1 MKYGRRR
8 RSAGFTKAGNLDPG
22 KLEMPASRA
31 LDLQYR
37 HAWEK
42 AAGPEIVS
50 RLRFVRVFRRTLEL
64 ACVESHW
71 SGPVRSILPLVAARF
86 AELAPAARIMKFRIV
101 SRESPGPSHRI
112 EEGPIAAAGSHS
124 PPGSNRPSATE
135 NGAAERSTSDIQEV
149 ARKYLRSHAENGEAS

>member
-8 RSAGFTKAGNLDPG
+8 RSAGLIKAGSLDPG

-42 AAGPEIVS
+42 AAGPEIIS

-101 SRESPGPSHRI
+101 SRDSSGPSHRI

-124 PPGSNRPSATE
+124 PAVSNRSSATE
-135 NGAAERSTSDIQEV
+135 RGAAEKSTPNIEEV
-149 ARKYLRSHAENGEAS
+149 ARKYLNREAAPRG